1 MLTTIIYRSHICDD
15 VPVTV
20 LEEMVNAANNKNG
33 QADVTGILLFNG
45 RHFFQLL
52 EGPEENVKAIYRAI
66 CADTRHYNLVELL
79 CDYAPSRRFGKSGM
93 ELFDLRD
100 YERDEVLQ
108 HVLNKGT
115 SKYQ

>member
-66 CADTRHYNLVELL
+66 TIWWSCCATTRRRAALVNRAWNSLI
-79 CDYAPSRRFGKSGM
+79 YAIMSATKCSSM
-93 ELFDLRD
+93 C
-100 YERDEVLQ
+100 
-108 HVLNKGT
+108 
-115 SKYQ
+115 